1 MRFVTLAL
9 VLTVFWGQ
17 LCGAGLEDLPE
28 PVSHG
33 IRVYEESGQVP
44 QNEILAYLPGG
55 RVLAVGSEASKSLT
69 GVAWTLESAVTPT
82 LRGVLAGTDAQRSVP
97 IIVGLAPGVSLDQAS
112 EVLQAGGGTV
122 VWSAASGTVARIGLL
137 VPAKALQAT
146 VGSLEAFDG
155 MVVFVDVQPGARLQN
170 ARSAPLCQSGDFVRT
185 PLFNHGLL
193 GQGQII
199 GLMDTGIDA
208 DHCFFADPDHGLPAV
223 NGSAGTDID
232 LGHRKILAV
241 DFWWNEDWP
250 QPGATDWD
258 SSGHGT
264 HTAGSAAGDADF
276 WGTHEGNDGM
286 APAARL
292 VIQDGGAEV
301 DDCADLPGLGCP
313 VRPLDQML
321 AQAWAQGARIHSNS
335 WGDAEE
341 SWPFNRY
348 TEPTADVDRFVWE
361 HPQMVVVAAAG
372 NAGRAGDN
380 TVISPSTGKNV
391 VSVGAI
397 GSADLNPLCPAE
409 FSSRGWTH
417 DGRIKPDILA
427 PGSGVMSAENDF
439 IVGVPNCRVRAGSGT
454 SMATPTV
461 AGLSALVRQY
471 FMEGWYVFGRRDVGR
486 GFEPSAALVKAV
498 LVASAVDLTT
508 LGCSS
513 IDAIPSRD
521 QGWGLVQLD
530 RALWFEGEN
539 RRMSIVDRLDHFDS
553 EADGFAL
560 EVDIEQPA
568 SLKVVLSWT
577 DVPSTS
583 TADVNL
589 VNDLDLEVQGPDGE
603 YSGNVLVGG
612 QSIPGGAA
620 DRLNNVEVVLLP
632 EASAGRWTIR
642 VRPHAI
648 TAAPQGFAMVIL
660 GGEGV
665 TVVPEPRK
673 PGGGRSG

>member
-1 MRFVTLAL
+1 MKSVTLAL
-9 VLTVFWGQ
+9 LLTFAWGQ
-17 LCGAGLEDLPE
+17 LWGAGPRDLSVPE
-28 PVSHG
+28 STG
-33 IRVYEESGQVP
+33 ILVFEAPNQVL
-44 QNEILAYLPGG
+44 QEAVLAYLPGG
-55 RVLAVGSEASKSLT
+55 RVLALGSESSKSFK
-69 GVAWTLESAVTPT
+69 GVPWTLESAVTPT
-82 LRGVLAGTDAQRSVP
+82 LRGVLAGTEAHRSVP

-112 EVLQAGGGTV
+112 EVLQAGGATV
-122 VWSAASGTVARIGLL
+122 GWRVASGAVARIGLL
-137 VPAKALQAT
+137 VPAQALQAT
-146 VGSLEAFDG
+146 VSSLKAFDG
-155 MVVFVDVQPGARLQN
+155 LVVFVDVQPGARLQN
-170 ARSAPLCQSGDFVRT
+170 ARSAPLCQSGDFVQT
-185 PLFNHGLL
+185 PLYNHGLL
-193 GQGQII
+193 GQDQII

-208 DHCFFADPDHGLPAV
+208 DSCFFGDPDHGLPAV
-223 NGSAGTDID
+223 NGSVGTDVD

-250 QPGATDWD
+250 QPSATDWD
-258 SSGHGT
+258 SSGHGS

-301 DDCADLPGLGCP
+301 DECADLPGLGCP

-341 SWPFNRY
+341 SWPLNRY
-348 TEPTADVDRFVWE
+348 TEPTADVDRFVWD

-372 NAGRAGDN
+372 NAGRGGDD

-391 VSVGAI
+391 VSVGALA
-397 GSADLNPLCPAE
+397 SVDFNPLCPAE

-417 DGRIKPDILA
+417 DGRIKPDVMA
-427 PGSGVMSAENDF
+427 PGSGVMSAETDF
-439 IVGVPNCRVRAGSGT
+439 FVGVPNCRVRAGSGT

-461 AGLSALVRQY
+461 AGLSALIRQY
-471 FMEGWYVFGRRDVGR
+471 FMEGWFVFGRRDVER

-508 LGCSS
+508 LGCTS

-539 RRMSIVDRLDHFDS
+539 HRMSVIDRLDAFDS
-553 EADGFAL
+553 EADSVAVV
-560 EVDIEQPA
+560 VDIDQPA
-568 SLKVVLSWT
+568 DLKVVLSWT

-583 TADVNL
+583 TADTNL
-589 VNDLDLEVQGPDGE
+589 VNDLDLEVQGPGGIFR
-603 YSGNVLVGG
+603 GNVMDGGLSVSGG
-612 QSIPGGAA
+612 QA
-620 DRLNNVEVVLLP
+620 DHLNNVEAVILP
-632 EASAGRWTIR
+632 EATAGLWTVR
-642 VRPHAI
+642 VRPHTI
-648 TAAPQGFAMVIL
+648 TAAPQGFALVIL
-660 GGEGV
+660 GNEGV
-665 TVVPEPRK
+665 TVVPEPRE
-673 PGGGRSG
+673 PDGGRSG